1 MGMKPITNLQE
12 FVGCRVGKEATV
24 KHTVTCIPGDGIGP
38 EITAVMKACVEATGV
53 QIEWEEINVEWG
65 DAQGNVA
72 GIPRN
77 LIDSIQKNR
86 VAIKGP
92 ITTPVGK
99 GYRSLN
105 VTLRQMFDLYACLRP
120 CKLYPG
126 ARTRYD
132 RVDLVVVRENMEDLY
147 KGIEYRSDDPVGIEL
162 REILERRNGVR
173 LTADT
178 AVGIKAISRA
188 GSERIARFAFEY
200 ARDRHR
206 KKVTVVHKANI
217 MKFTDGLF
225 AESARTVAADY
236 PDISCEEILVDNLC
250 MQLVARPEEFDVLL
264 LPNLYGDIVSDLCA
278 GLVGGLGL
286 APGANFGTN
295 IAIFEAT
302 HGSAPKY
309 AGADRV
315 NPGSLILSG
324 VLMLE
329 HLGEQPAARALEAAL
344 ASVVRDGEYVTY
356 DFKQDRSDPSAVGTR
371 GMGEAIIRELRR
383 A

>member
-1 MGMKPITNLQE
+1 M
-12 FVGCRVGKEATV
+12 

-53 QIEWEEINVEWG
+53 RIEWEEINVAWG
-65 DAQGNVA
+65 DARGNVA

-162 REILERRNGVR
+162 REILDRRDGVR

-200 ARDRHR
+200 ARAHHR

-225 AESARTVAADY
+225 AESARSVAADY
-236 PDISCEEILVDNLC
+236 PDIPCEEILVDNLC

-309 AGADRV
+309 AGSDRV

-329 HLGEQPAARALEAAL
+329 HLGEEPAARALEAAL
-344 ASVVRDGEYVTY
+344 ARVVRDGEYVTY

-371 GMGEAIIRELRR
+371 GMGEAVIRELRR